1 MTCSPDSLSLA
12 ILLTKELAN
21 HYQWQNVSIF
31 MVNEIRRVFELKAQ
45 MNGPDGGYSLPE
57 FHTQALSEGLLGEA
71 YQAGRMLRVNDVK
84 NDQKYGKIYRPAS
97 PQTRSELCLPI
108 KIKDKIWWILNIE
121 DARLNAFTNDDQRI
135 LEHICSDVKFVLDHL
150 FDFYILDEIIHGAS
164 DFIIITD
171 TTGNIVQ
178 LNPAAEY
185 GLGIE
190 NDEAQGRSIGSF
202 LPDADRARFVI
213 ESRKVAPE
221 ETELVAKDGN
231 LLTVLLS
238 GRLLP
243 EEFGR
248 KVFFAR
254 NLMALRRLEEL
265 ETISRVLYEIA
276 AHARTPLSLASG
288 WLSRIKGDLAKRS
301 NDIGN
306 IRHIA
311 DVVDKAMRQLKKVE
325 LPYERV
331 LLTTEKSGGLPYN
344 GRLLDIVRLVD
355 DTVAELPEA
364 DQSRIDKEIA
374 GSLPHLRGD
383 PRQLAF
389 ILRTILFYLLRFLPE
404 DERITLRLFRVD
416 LTLHIVIK
424 GVVPEHA
431 VEGELEDPAAGLLAE
446 VSLGQHVIE
455 RFVQQHGGTYEP
467 PAAGG
472 DAEFRITLPE
482 R

>member
-1 MTCSPDSLSLA
+1 
-12 ILLTKELAN
+12 
-21 HYQWQNVSIF
+21 
-31 MVNEIRRVFELKAQ
+31 
-45 MNGPDGGYSLPE
+45 
-57 FHTQALSEGLLGEA
+57 
-71 YQAGRMLRVNDVK
+71 
-84 NDQKYGKIYRPAS
+84 
-97 PQTRSELCLPI
+97 LPI

-355 DTVAELPEA
+355 DTVADLPEA
-364 DQSRIDKEIA
+364 DQSRIAKRLRARFRTCAATRSNLPLSFGPPCPICSASCPRTSASRCACTAWTQPCTSSSRESFRNTRSREKRMIRPRVFWLRYRLASTSSNVSFSNMA
-374 GSLPHLRGD
+374 GPMSLLQPVETPSSASPCRSGKGWR
-383 PRQLAF
+383 PTWWGMSF
-389 ILRTILFYLLRFLPE
+389 WCCPT
-404 DERITLRLFRVD
+404 RI
-416 LTLHIVIK
+416 
-424 GVVPEHA
+424 
-431 VEGELEDPAAGLLAE
+431 
-446 VSLGQHVIE
+446 S
-455 RFVQQHGGTYEP
+455 
-467 PAAGG
+467 
-472 DAEFRITLPE
+472 
-482 R
+482 